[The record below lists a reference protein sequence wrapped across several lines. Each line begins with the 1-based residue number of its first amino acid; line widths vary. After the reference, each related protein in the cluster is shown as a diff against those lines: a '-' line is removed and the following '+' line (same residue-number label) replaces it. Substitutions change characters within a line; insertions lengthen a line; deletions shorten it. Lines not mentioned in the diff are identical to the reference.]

1 MPQACARALGL
12 LSGGLDSTLAA
23 RLLLEQ
29 GVEVR
34 AVHFSTGFCMVDHRR
49 LLGRPSDRAE
59 PARVRNQALR
69 AAGYLGVPVEIV
81 DVASEFLRE
90 VVLAPKHGYGTA
102 MNPCIDCRV
111 FMLRKAG
118 EIARER
124 GFDVVFTGEVVG
136 QRPMSQTRSTL
147 ELIERESGTD
157 DMLLRPL
164 CARHMPPTRAER
176 EGRIDRERLG
186 TVHGRSRKEQL
197 RMAGEMGITG
207 YPTPGGGCCF
217 LADRN
222 FARRL
227 RDLVSHGAVESLE
240 PGEVLLLKVGRHFR
254 LGYDVKAV
262 FGRDESESTFLKR
275 FAGSRLWTCHVAD
288 GRGSFGVVQG
298 EPSRDRARQLAAL
311 AARYSRHRERE
322 QVQVRLARGGKDRLL
337 DVPPAPEELLRKW
350 LI

>member
-111 FMLRKAG
+111 FMLRK
-118 EIARER
+118 
-124 GFDVVFTGEVVG
+124 
-136 QRPMSQTRSTL
+136 
-147 ELIERESGTD
+147 
-157 DMLLRPL
+157 
-164 CARHMPPTRAER
+164 
-176 EGRIDRERLG
+176 
-186 TVHGRSRKEQL
+186 
-197 RMAGEMGITG
+197 AGEMGITG